1 MSSPIGSNV
10 LDTVNQSSAAAAAA
24 NTKASGD
31 LRTNF
36 MTLLTTQL
44 KNQDPTKP
52 MENAELTSQLAQ
64 INTVSGIEDLNKTMS
79 AITGQIST
87 SQQLQ
92 ASALIGHG
100 VLVEGSNI
108 LVGEGETT
116 PFGFELAA
124 PAEKVN
130 ISIKNSAGDV
140 VRTYEVGAMKAGVQ
154 SYSWDGKVTDGTV
167 APDGAYTFSID
178 ASTGGVAQDAT
189 ELNYGLV
196 SGVSKDANGNA
207 LLDLGGTY
215 GQVKLTDVRQ
225 VI

>member
-1 MSSPIGSNV
+1 
-10 LDTVNQSSAAAAAA
+10 
-24 NTKASGD
+24 
-31 LRTNF
+31 

-79 AITGQIST
+79 SITSQIST

-100 VLVEGSNI
+100 VLVDGSNI

-116 PFGFELAA
+116 PFGFELAS
-124 PAEKVN
+124 PAEKVT
-130 ISIKNSAGDV
+130 ISIKNGAGDV
-140 VRTYEVGAMKAGVQ
+140 VRTYDVGALKAGVQ

-167 APDGAYTFSID
+167 APDGAYTFSVS

-196 SGVSKDANGNA
+196 SGVSKDASGNA
-207 LLDLGGTY
+207 MLDLGGTY